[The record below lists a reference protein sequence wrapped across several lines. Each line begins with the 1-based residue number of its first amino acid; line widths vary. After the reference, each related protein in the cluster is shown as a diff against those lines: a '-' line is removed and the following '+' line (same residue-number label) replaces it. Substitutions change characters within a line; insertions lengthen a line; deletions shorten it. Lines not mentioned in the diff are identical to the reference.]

1 MHGDVKKTTR
11 RRVLTAIA
19 VGGNAALA
27 AKALPDKWMKPVVDS
42 VLLPAH
48 AQTSAVCTQID
59 ESVSVFVFTSTNP
72 NTIEFVVGG
81 MNVDGSADVSQTG
94 AFQFQGTMS
103 SGGCSVEYVFNGTVV
118 LGGDGSCS
126 GTFTRTDT
134 CAQKTCTGS
143 GPFAFAVDQVENNI
157 QTYIG
162 DLKYDLCCT
171 PTTSP

>member
-1 MHGDVKKTTR
+1 
-11 RRVLTAIA
+11 
-19 VGGNAALA
+19 
-27 AKALPDKWMKPVVDS
+27 MKPVVDS

-59 ESVSVFVFTSTNP
+59 ESVNVVVYTSTDP
-72 NTIEFVVGG
+72 DTIEFIVADVS
-81 MNVDGSADVSQTG
+81 VDGSANVSSTG
-94 AFQFQGTMS
+94 AFQFQGTVS
-103 SGGCSVEYVFNGTVV
+103 SGGCSVEYVFDGTVV
-118 LGGDGSCS
+118 LGANGSCS

-143 GPFAFAVDQVENNI
+143 GPFAFAVDQVQTND

-171 PTTSP
+171 PTTS